1 MSAETLLDIFVPP
14 EGMVGHSAA
23 LVAMTGAEDFLE
35 DAAQRFTGL
44 RPQQRAE
51 MGNVLVYLML
61 DGHASSSRQE
71 VFPPGRIPGLHEF
84 QPREV
89 TPGSLLHAKV
99 ALMAFAPSRT
109 GAPVHLRLAVLTA
122 NYNYTSARQ
131 QLELV
136 WVVDLPLVGSARV
149 EDRADVAAAGAF
161 VETLLA
167 RRFHRDEQALPV
179 KERKLTARLDVLLAA
194 ASSLAPANRKPRFIH
209 SLDRPL
215 YDQIRERFRSAIDK
229 PRNLL
234 LCGSGFYEEPSTKEP
249 STKAPKPAVFSKL
262 EDLGDFTT
270 NVRRVAL
277 VEPDEAGAVACW
289 AKDEDEK
296 KKRHASTKTAIRKDG
311 EGKTD
316 GWKLVRPIDAL
327 GRNRRLHAK
336 FVYAGYFRDRHVSNG
351 WLYLGSGNL
360 SRRGILSHGGMAEG
374 NVETGVVFEVPER
387 FGPEDLERWLFWSDE
402 AKTVGDK
409 EWAEIQEGDKLDK
422 QPILEAPPILSATIE
437 TSPSRQLRLL
447 WRDDVSTESRASICW
462 TGRGW
467 FDVKRGDAV
476 PLRDDETPTALSVS
490 GESDHKWVVPVVDAA
505 GRVGWQPPRFDTYA
519 DALAALLDFPIRPAE
534 ATDDGDGDEGEG
546 GGIKGADTGAAA
558 EQEKSY
564 ALHAAAELVEKVAA
578 LQAALP
584 ESMLDDWLDHLD
596 RMFRASFPEPL
607 IATWRAH
614 RLDVFAHLREPELR
628 SPHLTDKQRVRYFEV
643 LDGAAHAWGLR

>member
-35 DAAQRFTGL
+35 DAVQRFTGL
-44 RPQQRAE
+44 RPRQRAE
-51 MGNVLVYLML
+51 LGNVLVYLML

-84 QPREV
+84 PPREV
-89 TPGSLLHAKV
+89 EPGSLLHAKV
-99 ALMAFAPSRT
+99 ALLAFAPSRT

-122 NYNYTSARQ
+122 NYTYTSARQ

-179 KERKLTARLDVLLAA
+179 KEHKLTARLDVLLAA

-209 SLDRPL
+209 SLDKPL
-215 YDQIRERFRSAIDK
+215 YEQIRERFRSSIDN

-234 LCGSGFYEEPSTKEP
+234 LCGSGFYEEPSTK
-249 STKAPKPAVFSKL
+249 SRKPAVFGKL
-262 EDLGDFTT
+262 ENLGVFTT

-277 VEPDEAGAVACW
+277 VEPGEAGAVAAW
-289 AKDEDEK
+289 AKGGD
-296 KKRHASTKTAIRKDG
+296 T
-311 EGKTD
+311 EG
-316 GWKLVRPIDAL
+316 WEVVRPYDAL
-327 GRNRRLHAK
+327 DQNRRLHAK
-336 FVYAGYFRDRHVSNG
+336 FVYAGYLRDGHVSNG

-360 SRRGILSHGGMAEG
+360 SRRGILTHGEMAEG
-374 NVETGVVFEVPER
+374 NVETGIVFEVAER
-387 FGPEDLERWLFWSDE
+387 FGPKDLERWLFWTQEHAEVVGEDE
-402 AKTVGDK
+402 WAVGQVGD
-409 EWAEIQEGDKLDK
+409 APDA
-422 QPILEAPPILSATIE
+422 QPILLAPPILSATIE
-437 TSPSRQLRLL
+437 TTPTRHLRLL
-447 WRDDVSTESRASICW
+447 WREDAASERASISW
-462 TGRGW
+462 IGRDL
-467 FDVKRGDAV
+467 FEVQRADEI
-476 PLRDDETPTALSVS
+476 PLKDEENPTALHVRD
-490 GESDHKWVVPVVDAA
+490 ESDRKWVVPVVDAA

-534 ATDDGDGDEGEG
+534 ATDDGDGDDGDG
-546 GGIKGADTGAAA
+546 TKGAPTQTAI

-607 IATWRAH
+607 IATWGTH

-628 SPHLTDKQRVRYFEV
+628 SPHLTDKQRIRYFEV
-643 LDGAAHAWGLR
+643 LDGAARAWGLR

>member
-23 LVAMTGAEDFLE
+23 LVAMTGAGDFLE
-35 DAAQRFTGL
+35 DAVQRFTGL
-44 RPQQRAE
+44 RPRQRAE
-51 MGNVLVYLML
+51 LGNVLVYLML
-61 DGHASSSRQE
+61 DGHASSSRQD

-89 TPGSLLHAKV
+89 DPGSLLHAKV
-99 ALMAFAPSRT
+99 ALLAFAPSRT

-122 NYNYTSARQ
+122 NYTYTSARQ

-179 KERKLTARLDVLLAA
+179 KEHKLTARLDVLLAA
-194 ASSLAPANRKPRFIH
+194 ASSLAPANRKPRFLH
-209 SLDRPL
+209 SLDKPL
-215 YDQIRERFRSAIDK
+215 YDQIRERFRSSIDK

-234 LCGSGFYEEPSTKEP
+234 LCGSGFYEEPSTK
-249 STKAPKPAVFSKL
+249 SRKPAVLGKL
-262 EDLGDFTT
+262 EDLGVFTT

-277 VEPDEAGAVACW
+277 VEPGEAGAVAAW
-289 AKDEDEK
+289 AKGGD
-296 KKRHASTKTAIRKDG
+296 T
-311 EGKTD
+311 EG
-316 GWKLVRPIDAL
+316 WEVVRPYDAL
-327 GRNRRLHAK
+327 DQNRRLHAK
-336 FVYAGYFRDRHVSNG
+336 FVYAGYLRDGHVSNS

-360 SRRGILSHGGMAEG
+360 SRRGILTHGGMAEG
-374 NVETGVVFEVPER
+374 NVETGVVFAVDER
-387 FGPEDLERWLFWSDE
+387 LNGEAIERWLFWSDE
-402 AKTVGDK
+402 AEAVGDE
-409 EWAEIQEGDKLDK
+409 EWAIGQVGDAPDT
-422 QPILEAPPILSATIE
+422 QPILEAPPILSATIA
-437 TSPSRQLRLL
+437 TSPSRHLRLL
-447 WRDDVSTESRASICW
+447 WRDDVSTESRVSISW
-462 TGRGW
+462 TGRDW
-467 FDVKRGDAV
+467 FDVKRGDVV
-476 PLRDDETPTALSVS
+476 PLQDDETPTALNVS
-490 GESDHKWVVPVVDAA
+490 GESDRKWVVPVVDAA

-578 LQAALP
+578 RQAALP

-607 IATWRAH
+607 IATWRTH

-643 LDGAAHAWGLR
+643 LDGAARAWGLR

>member
-35 DAAQRFTGL
+35 DAVQRFTGL
-44 RPQQRAE
+44 RPRQRAE
-51 MGNVLVYLML
+51 LGNVLVYLML

-89 TPGSLLHAKV
+89 DPGSLLHAKV
-99 ALMAFAPSRT
+99 ALLAFAPSRT

-122 NYNYTSARQ
+122 NYTYTSARQ

-149 EDRADVAAAGAF
+149 EDRADVAAGGAF

-167 RRFHRDEQALPV
+167 RRFHRDEQTLPL
-179 KERKLTARLDVLLAA
+179 KEHKLTARLDVLLAA

-209 SLDRPL
+209 SFNRPL
-215 YDQIRERFRSAIDK
+215 YDQLRARFRSAIDK

-234 LCGSGFYEEPSTKEP
+234 LCGSGFYEEPSA
-249 STKAPKPAVFSKL
+249 KARKPAVFDKL
-262 EDLGDFTT
+262 EDLGVFTT

-277 VEPDEAGAVACW
+277 VEPGEAGAVATW
-289 AKDEDEK
+289 AKG
-296 KKRHASTKTAIRKDG
+296 G
-311 EGKTD
+311 ETE
-316 GWKLVRPIDAL
+316 GWEVVRPYDAL
-327 GRNRRLHAK
+327 DQNRRLHAK
-336 FVYAGYFRDRHVSNG
+336 FVYAGYLRDGHLSNG

-360 SRRGILSHGGMAEG
+360 SRRGILTHGGMDEG
-374 NVETGVVFEVPER
+374 NVETGVVFAVDER
-387 FGPEDLERWLFWSDE
+387 LDGEAIERWLFWSDE
-402 AKTVGDK
+402 AETVGDE
-409 EWAEIQEGDKLDK
+409 EWAIGQVGDAPDT

-437 TSPSRQLRLL
+437 TTPSRHLRLL
-447 WRDDVSTESRASICW
+447 WREDISTESRVSISW
-462 TGRGW
+462 TGRDW
-467 FDVKRGDAV
+467 FDVKKGDDV
-476 PLRDDETPTALSVS
+476 PLQDDETPTALNVS
-490 GESDHKWVVPVVDAA
+490 GESDRRWVVPVVDAA

-519 DALAALLDFPIRPAE
+519 DALAALLDFPIRPTE

-546 GGIKGADTGAAA
+546 GGIKGADTGAAI

-607 IATWRAH
+607 IATWRTH

-643 LDGAAHAWGLR
+643 LDGAARAWALR